1 MNPDCQLLS
10 DRVAVQSSLL
20 TSTAYEPDQALL
32 QLEFR
37 GGSVY
42 QYFQVPQQIH
52 QALLQADS
60 KGLYFNRHIRN
71 GFRCLRIGVR

>member
-1 MNPDCQLLS
+1 MNPDYQLLS
-10 DRVAVQSSLL
+10 DRVAVESRVLAN
-20 TSTAYEPDQALL
+20 TAYERDQAIL

-37 GGSVY
+37 GGQVY

-52 QALLQADS
+52 QGLLQADS

-71 GFRCLRIGVR
+71 AFRCLRIATR